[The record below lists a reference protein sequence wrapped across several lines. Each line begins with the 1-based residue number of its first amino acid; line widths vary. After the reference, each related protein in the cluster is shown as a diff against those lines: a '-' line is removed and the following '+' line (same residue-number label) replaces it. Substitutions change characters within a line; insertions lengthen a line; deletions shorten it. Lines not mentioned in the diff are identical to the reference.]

1 VSDIT
6 SSVRFAGQTAE
17 RHIVV
22 TLEGKV
28 AFITGAAS
36 GIGLATAKAF
46 ADAGARVVGADMS
59 EAALAHEFAGIPGS
73 LSIALDVTSSTA
85 VDDAFGKLD
94 AEFGRLD
101 VVVNAAGINA
111 PSKAANDKLVDTNVR
126 AFRAAR
132 KGEEFFPDFLSDIS
146 YDDFRRV
153 LEVNLFGPFYVMRA
167 AAPLL
172 KRTGGGAIVNVSSS
186 AALLG
191 VPMPLYYPASKA
203 GVLGMTRAA
212 AAELAPFNITVNA
225 IAPGAVDTPLF
236 RQQPEE
242 ITGMLIGMQ
251 PIKRPATPEEIAA
264 TMLFLASE
272 AGAYYTGQTLSPS
285 GGLHM

>member
-1 VSDIT
+1 MTVPDTLT
-6 SSVRFAGQTAE
+6 SPRTPAAAGK
-17 RHIVV
+17 
-22 TLEGKV
+22 LEGKV

-36 GIGLATAKAF
+36 GIGLATARMFAAEGATVIAADLSADALAREHYDDDAVRTVTLDVADSAAVNRAF
-46 ADAGARVVGADMS
+46 AEI
-59 EAALAHEFAGIPGS
+59 EAAL
-73 LSIALDVTSSTA
+73 
-85 VDDAFGKLD
+85 
-94 AEFGRLD
+94 GRLD
-101 VVVNAAGINA
+101 IVINAAGINA
-111 PSKAANDKLVDTNVR
+111 PSRAANDKLVESNVR
-126 AFRAAR
+126 SFEAAQ
-132 KGEEFFPDFLSDIS
+132 KGEEFHPDFLSDIT
-146 YDDFRRV
+146 DQDFRRV
-153 LEVNLFGPFYVMRA
+153 LDVNLFGPFYVIRA

-203 GVLGMTRAA
+203 GVLGMTRGA
-212 AAELAPFNITVNA
+212 AAELAPFNIRVNA

-242 ITGMLIGMQ
+242 ITNMLIGMQ
-251 PIKRPATPEEIAA
+251 PIKRPATPEEIAE
-264 TMLFLASE
+264 TMLFLSSD

>member
-1 VSDIT
+1 MN
-6 SSVRFAGQTAE
+6 
-17 RHIVV
+17 
-22 TLEGKV
+22 LEGKV

-36 GIGLATAKAF
+36 GIGLATARAF
-46 ADAGARVVGADMS
+46 AAAGARVVGADLS
-59 EAALAHEFAGIPGS
+59 EASLAKEFAAIEGS
-73 LSIALDVTSSTA
+73 LPIVLDVTDSAA
-85 VDDAFGKLD
+85 VNDAFAKLD

-101 VVVNAAGINA
+101 AVINAAGVNA
-111 PSKAANDKLVDTNVR
+111 PNKAANDKLVESNVR
-126 AFRAAR
+126 SFRAAQS
-132 KGEEFFPDFLSDIS
+132 GEEYFPDFLGDIS
-146 YDDFRRV
+146 DEDFRRV
-153 LEVNLFGPFYVMRA
+153 LEINLFGPFYVMRA

-186 AALLG
+186 AALIG

-203 GVLGMTRAA
+203 GVLGMTRGA
-212 AAELAPFNITVNA
+212 AAELAPFNIRVNA

-251 PIKRPATPEEIAA
+251 PIKRPARPEEIAE
-264 TMLFLASE
+264 TLLFLASDS
-272 AGAYYTGQTLSPS
+272 GAYYTGQTLEPS

>member
-1 VSDIT
+1 M
-6 SSVRFAGQTAE
+6 
-17 RHIVV
+17 

-46 ADAGARVVGADMS
+46 ADAGASVVGADMS
-59 EAALAHEFAGIPGS
+59 EAALDREFSSIPGS
-73 LSIALDVTSSTA
+73 LAVALDVTDSGA
-85 VDDAFGKLD
+85 VNDAFAKLD
-94 AEFGRLD
+94 AQFGRLD
-101 VVVNAAGINA
+101 IVINAAGINA
-111 PSKAANDKLVDTNVR
+111 PSKAANEKLVDSNVR
-126 AFRAAR
+126 AFRAAQN
-132 KGEEFFPDFLSDIS
+132 GEEYFPDFLADIS
-146 YDDFRRV
+146 DEDFRRV
-153 LEVNLFGPFYVMRA
+153 LEVNLFGPFYVIRA

-203 GVLGMTRAA
+203 GVLGMTRAS
-212 AAELAPFNITVNA
+212 AAELAPFNIRVNA

-264 TMLFLASE
+264 TMLFLASDS
-272 AGAYYTGQTLSPS
+272 GAYYTGQTLSPS